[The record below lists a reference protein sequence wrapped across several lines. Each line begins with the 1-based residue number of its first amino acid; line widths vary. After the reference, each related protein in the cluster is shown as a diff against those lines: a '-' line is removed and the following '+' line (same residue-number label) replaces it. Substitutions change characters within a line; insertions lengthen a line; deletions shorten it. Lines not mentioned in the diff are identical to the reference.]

1 MGNREAENKT
11 ATRPAHQNGFCVVG
25 AVMTFMST
33 TVLGNA
39 ADNFSGRTNSNNEA
53 ETIAEEHAS
62 AHDVFERL

>member
-1 MGNREAENKT
+1 
-11 ATRPAHQNGFCVVG
+11 
-25 AVMTFMST
+25 MST